1 MTHGALLAKRRFLGL
16 DFDSLDLGQVSDWLK
31 ARRAGDPFAYIVTPN
46 VDHMVQIEARPVE
59 LRPLY
64 EQAALCLCD
73 SRVLARLARL
83 VGTAMT
89 VVPGS
94 DLVLEIFAKVLRDGD
109 TLCLVGG
116 SSALAAR
123 LQALYP
129 NIHLVHHEPP
139 MGLRHDAA
147 ARQAAIAAVAK
158 ARARF
163 TLLAVGCP
171 QQEMLA
177 WEMQQSVEVT
187 GTALCI
193 GASVEFI
200 VGEQRR
206 APLPV
211 QKAGLEWGWRLLG
224 NPRRL
229 ARRYLWEGPAIIPL
243 VWRWRHAERLRLR
256 DGAGATGGF

>member
-1 MTHGALLAKRRFLGL
+1 LNLAKHGALLAKSHFLGL
-16 DFDSLDLGQVSDWLK
+16 DFDRLDLGHASNWLME
-31 ARRAGDPFAYIVTPN
+31 RRAGDPFAYIVTPN
-46 VDHMVQIEARPVE
+46 VDHMVQIETRPVE
-59 LRPLY
+59 LRHLY

-73 SRVLARLARL
+73 SRVLAGLARL
-83 VGTAMT
+83 TGIAMT

-94 DLVLEIFAKVLRDGD
+94 DLVLELFARVLHDGD
-109 TLCLVGG
+109 TICLVGG
-116 SSALAAR
+116 SNAVAAR

-129 NIHLVHHEPP
+129 GIKLVHHEPP

-147 ARQAAIAAVAK
+147 ARQAAIAAVAR

-171 QQEMLA
+171 QQEILA
-177 WEMQQSVEVT
+177 WEIQQSQDVT

-193 GASVEFI
+193 GASVEFML
-200 VGEQRR
+200 GEQRR

-229 ARRYLWEGPAIIPL
+229 ARRYLWDGPLIFPL
-243 VWRWRHAERLRLR
+243 VWRWRTERNRLSR
-256 DGAGATGGF
+256 LDRL